1 MKMKSLMATLV
12 IMASCRTT
20 TPPSTVKI
28 TQGIAIPEKRFPS
41 VVLLAMRVGEGMTGT
56 CTATFV
62 NHTQALTAAHC
73 LGQVDPK
80 QPDIYHAVPEEKGL
94 RRLTKAISFA
104 VHPKSDRKSVDKY
117 DLAVVNFPLES
128 APGVSPIIDRQPRE
142 KDKVVLVGYGDYE
155 FFPDTNPE
163 KAGGGAK
170 RYGKNEIAMFD
181 SELITIF
188 GVPGKMD
195 GMKQGEFSATA
206 FGDSGG
212 PLFIQEMLAGVTS
225 GGNVVSNEDGAE
237 VISNFVNLAHP
248 ESVAF
253 LKSQGIKVSVR

>member
-1 MKMKSLMATLV
+1 
-12 IMASCRTT
+12 
-20 TPPSTVKI
+20 
-28 TQGIAIPEKRFPS
+28 
-41 VVLLAMRVGEGMTGT
+41 MRVGDGLTGT

-62 NHTQALTAAHC
+62 NHHQALTAAHC
-73 LGQVDPK
+73 LGQLDPK

-94 RRLTKAISFA
+94 RRLTKALSFA
-104 VHPKSDRKSVDKY
+104 VHPKSDKKSVNKY
-117 DLAVVNFPLES
+117 DLAVVNFPLET
-128 APGVSPIIDRQPRE
+128 APAVSPIIDRQPRE
-142 KDKVVLVGYGDYE
+142 KEKVVLVGYGDYE

-181 SELITIF
+181 DELITIF
-188 GVPGKMD
+188 GVPGKME

-225 GGNVVSNEDGAE
+225 GGNVVENEEGAE

-248 ESVAF
+248 ESQAF